1 MLAYLLLS
9 SCSFALPIPKTSSC
23 KIVRGHEV
31 QGHASAHV
39 QTSSSDE
46 PVFANFC
53 LEANNEVSVRI
64 QRPKDYLQG
73 ELTFGA
79 QRLKGDGELP
89 SENPKMK
96 CKRRRNVLGLGL
108 LRLGKTICSIKVAVD
123 TEAKYVLT
131 YNSKSR
137 IRDVEFVWNPETARP
152 ETNIWKIPSGQTF
165 NPDAPSILSPEEP
178 RVAPNPPVPG
188 AFGTIA

>member
-1 MLAYLLLS
+1 MYLKAATTALIMLAYLLLS
-9 SCSFALPIPKTSSC
+9 SCSFALPIPKTSNC
-23 KIVRGHEV
+23 KRVRGHEV

-46 PVFANFC
+46 PVFAKFC

-64 QRPKDYLQG
+64 QRPKDYVDG
-73 ELTFGA
+73 ELTLGTRNING
-79 QRLKGDGELP
+79 Q
-89 SENPKMK
+89 NVMK
-96 CKRRRNVLGLGL
+96 CKRRNVLGL

-152 ETNIWKIPSGQTF
+152 ETNIWEIPSGHTF
-165 NPDAPSILSPEEP
+165 NPDAPRILSPEEP
-178 RVAPNPPVPG
+178 TPNPPVPG
-188 AFGTIA
+188 AVGTIA